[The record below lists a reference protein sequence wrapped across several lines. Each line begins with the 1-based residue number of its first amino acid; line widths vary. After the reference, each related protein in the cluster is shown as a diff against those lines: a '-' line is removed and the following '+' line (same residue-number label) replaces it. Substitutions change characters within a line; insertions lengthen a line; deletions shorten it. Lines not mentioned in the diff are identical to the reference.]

1 MGTIAVMSSIWT
13 IRRSTSDGRLAGV
26 CAGVARHWNVDPVL
40 VRVGCV
46 LLALSGGIG
55 LVLYAAGWL
64 LIPADGKEKPVIY
77 DLLGEQAAR
86 LSREVWI
93 AIVVL
98 ACIVSV
104 IALGGV
110 SPFGFGPALILALIW
125 YFGYYRNK
133 VRRNPAPPPSGPTPP
148 AVPQPPPTEFYSHP
162 GPPTAFTQAADA
174 WRERIVQVQRE
185 TAAQQA
191 AGPVS
196 PPVPQPFTPQPLST
210 QPFSPTVP
218 PGDGAWAV
226 QAAEDRSEPVG
237 WAHPPEAGD
246 QQAFLAHPDPV
257 GLYAPEPVQTP
268 VRVKPADLPSARRL
282 RLVGLLVLGLT
293 LTGLAIAD
301 SVGVAVPGVVYLAAA
316 LLVAGL
322 VLIAATWFGRARGV
336 LPVGILLAIA
346 TAVATAVP
354 QVPTPDQWQPHH
366 LSYSTV
372 SELPAAGDTFD
383 VGAADVDLSRLALSK
398 DATYTASVDLGALTV
413 TVPPDVNIALDYT
426 VDAGSVT
433 VFGVQK
439 ANGTDLHA
447 VLPADSSQADRPTL
461 TLKLSAD
468 VGQIEV
474 KR

>member
-1 MGTIAVMSSIWT
+1 MSSIWT
-13 IRRSTSDGRLAGV
+13 IRRNTSEGKLAGV

-55 LVLYAAGWL
+55 LVLYVAGWL
-64 LIPADGKEKPVIY
+64 LIPDDGKEKPVIH
-77 DLLGEQAAR
+77 DLLGEQATR

-104 IALGGV
+104 IALGGI

-125 YFGYYRNK
+125 YFGYYRSK
-133 VRRNPAPPPSGPTPP
+133 VRRPAPPPGGPTPP
-148 AVPQPPPTEFYSHP
+148 AVPQPTEFYSHP
-162 GPPTAFTQAADA
+162 GPPTAFTEAAAA

-185 TAAQQA
+185 TAARQA
-191 AGPVS
+191 PGPVS
-196 PPVPQPFTPQPLST
+196 PPAP
-210 QPFSPTVP
+210 QPFSPQPSGTQPSGPQPFGTTVP
-218 PGDGAWAV
+218 PGGWPV
-226 QAAEDRSEPVG
+226 EAAEDRSEPDG
-237 WAHPPEAGD
+237 WARPPEADD

-257 GLYAPEPVQTP
+257 GLYAPEPVSTP
-268 VRVKPADLPSARRL
+268 VRVKAADLPSARRL
-282 RLVGLLVLGLT
+282 RLVGLLLLGLT

-301 SVGVAVPGVVYLAAA
+301 SVGVAVPAVVYLAAA
-316 LLVAGL
+316 LLVVGL
-322 VLIAATWFGRARGV
+322 VLVAATWFGRARGI
-336 LPVGILLAIA
+336 LPVGIVLAIA

-366 LSYSTV
+366 VSYSTV
-372 SELPAAGDTFD
+372 AELPAAGDTFD
-383 VGAADVDLSRLALSK
+383 LGAADVDLSQLALRK

-413 TVPPDVNIALDYT
+413 TVPPDVNVALDYT

-439 ANGTDLHA
+439 ANGTELHA
-447 VLPADSSQADRPTL
+447 VLPADSSQTGRPTL